1 MIRDLRHYCL
11 VPITPIHIGDG
22 NELDPTQYVIRRQ
35 RLERFDPVA
44 TIAGFSEADRR
55 NYLRALSEGEL
66 SRAQQILQ
74 GAAVRGETAM
84 ISLLSD
90 SSARELQRALENPN
104 RRGSFRS
111 MVRSGG
117 RAIVPGSTVKGAL
130 RTGLLHLEFERRG
143 VSPGEVLM
151 LIEDRGRS
159 GKASDKLQELAFS
172 LSPRV
177 TESDPMRDVAVA
189 DAVLDE
195 ESTQIDQVVDWK
207 RDRSGEFNVPNQQ
220 FQLHVERL
228 FSLADRLGHRRVSP
242 ISVSIAVRGSKVLG
256 ERRELERRSE
266 RLGPDRSPNFA
277 TLLQGVN
284 AHHIAVWK
292 LERQHLFSGPLG
304 GDTAALLES
313 CLDTLGIGD
322 IDTLERDEAPR
333 RALIR
338 LGWAGHFESK
348 SIEAVRRGYRPQA
361 RGETA
366 AAVGSTRHGVM
377 LGGVF
382 VPFGWA
388 ALIPEEEAPAN
399 LAAIAAAGSTVRLGS
414 LTPVR
419 GAPSRDRASE
429 RARPARGFVVGGY
442 ARLEGMRVRI
452 EEIRGRRAIV
462 QLPGSDELE
471 EVGLDELD
479 PYYPG

>member
-1 MIRDLRHYCL
+1 
-11 VPITPIHIGDG
+11 
-22 NELDPTQYVIRRQ
+22 
-35 RLERFDPVA
+35 
-44 TIAGFSEADRR
+44 
-55 NYLRALSEGEL
+55 
-66 SRAQQILQ
+66 
-74 GAAVRGETAM
+74 M

-304 GDTAALLES
+304 GDTAALLKS

-338 LGWAGHFESK
+338 LGWAGHFDRSRSK
-348 SIEAVRRGYRPQA
+348 QCAADTVPRRR
-361 RGETA
+361 RTA
-366 AAVGSTRHGVM
+366 AAVGSTRRGVM

-414 LTPVR
+414 LAPVR

-429 RARPARGFVVGGY
+429 RARPARGFVVVGY
-442 ARLEGMRVRI
+442 ARLEGMRVRM
-452 EEIRGRRAIV
+452 EEYGVTTPIV
-462 QLPGSDELE
+462 QFPVATNSRSRS
-471 EVGLDELD
+471 
-479 PYYPG
+479 